1 MKLQKLFESIGE
13 VWVIIMDFNEGHFA
27 DDDVF
32 TNMEIFGSESAAV
45 DKIFELYDQALDEE
59 DLIAEL
65 SKMRKRN
72 NTVEKA
78 LTLMDAYS
86 GLNHLQD
93 TLMVQ
98 KKKIL

>member
-1 MKLQKLFESIGE
+1 
-13 VWVIIMDFNEGHFA
+13 MDFNQGHFA

-32 TNMEIFGSESAAV
+32 TNMEIFGSEAAAV
-45 DKIFELYDQALDEE
+45 DRIFELYDQALDDEE

-65 SKMRKRN
+65 AKMRKRN
-72 NTVEKA
+72 STVEKA

-93 TLMVQ
+93 ILMVQ